1 MQIKTNCTQSLKFIT
16 PPLQGFFRM
25 ENFLLQILSIQKLSR
40 TFSKQETLKINLIN
54 MPVEMVIKSG
64 TQWNL
69 KFRIHVK
76 SWPMRLLHEVDRVV
90 CLALKYCR
98 NFQIISKYLKFIWGL
113 LTWGLITWGLLTWG
127 FSEWGLLLLSLYTC
141 TPKVPLNHDMNWRS
155 FGNKGRQLHLYYYEA
170 NKRNN
175 QLNTFIS
182 LFRLAFK
189 SYAILL
195 RYCAFQSESTFLNFL
210 SEEGVITIA

>member
-1 MQIKTNCTQSLKFIT
+1 MGPHYMRPFDMGL
-16 PPLQGFFRM
+16 FRM
-25 ENFLLQILSIQKLSR
+25 GPF
-40 TFSKQETLKINLIN
+40 TVG
-54 MPVEMVIKSG
+54 P
-64 TQWNL
+64 
-69 KFRIHVK
+69 
-76 SWPMRLLHEVDRVV
+76 LHM
-90 CLALKYCR
+90 Y
-98 NFQIISKYLKFIWGL
+98 
-113 LTWGLITWGLLTWG
+113 
-127 FSEWGLLLLSLYTC
+127 
-141 TPKVPLNHDMNWRS
+141 PKVPLNHDMNWQS